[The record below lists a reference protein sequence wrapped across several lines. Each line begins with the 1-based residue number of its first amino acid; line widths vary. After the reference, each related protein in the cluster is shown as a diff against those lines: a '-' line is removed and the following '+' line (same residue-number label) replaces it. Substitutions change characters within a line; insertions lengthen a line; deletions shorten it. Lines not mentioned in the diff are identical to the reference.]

1 MIEKTKVFENHSENE
16 KDIITQV
23 VNGLTDTDAGVDFH
37 KNLVNDTEEEAM
49 ALCAK
54 LYGGTPIAVKIKRP
68 IIAETGK
75 LKQARKNLE
84 SVIAKKEEQNSKSYL
99 EGRKTAVC
107 TCENCKSKLVIAKYL
122 EIAKKKIGVVEGFDI
137 NRCPVCE
144 EDMRPQSIKNKIAK
158 YDTEIAACREK
169 VETIEKEL
177 FDRAVN
183 AKNCPTAWFVYWQEA
198 ENEENTEE

>member
-16 KDIITQV
+16 KDMITQV
-23 VNGLTDTDAGVDFH
+23 VNGLTGTDAGVDFH

-122 EIAKKKIGVVEGFDI
+122 
-137 NRCPVCE
+137 
-144 EDMRPQSIKNKIAK
+144 
-158 YDTEIAACREK
+158 
-169 VETIEKEL
+169 
-177 FDRAVN
+177 
-183 AKNCPTAWFVYWQEA
+183 
-198 ENEENTEE
+198 